1 MQIAFSS
8 VIHRDNQDFEEKIKK
23 INRKLENLGK
33 CKGIKFINNDNNTD
47 SSYLNRSKLYLNKS
61 RTTLLVKI
69 FSQALKP
76 N

>member
-47 SSYLNRSKLYLNKS
+47 SS
-61 RTTLLVKI
+61 
-69 FSQALKP
+69 
-76 N
+76 